1 MYTISLYDIPINNDL
16 SFNFGCQNTEALIN
30 FGDALKTFI
39 NKHGGTIEVRYD
51 DNTPIGG
58 TGQPHRCPVC
68 GGNGLVP
75 SGFYDQVSG
84 EWWSSD
90 ASSETCRSCNG
101 TGIVWG

>member
-84 EWWSSD
+84 EWWSEGGF
-90 ASSETCRSCNG
+90 ETCKSCNG

>member
-1 MYTISLYDIPINNDL
+1 MEGKIPYTSGYL
-16 SFNFGCQNTEALIN
+16 
-30 FGDALKTFI
+30 
-39 NKHGGTIEVRYD
+39 EVEK
-51 DNTPIGG
+51 I
-58 TGQPHRCPVC
+58 GQPYRCPVC